1 VEDQLAA
8 FVDSQQQ
15 QQQQQQLLLLTCAG
29 RHPVGLKQ
37 NGCTW

>member
-15 QQQQQQLLLLTCAG
+15 QQQQQQLLLIKTYS
-29 RHPVGLKQ
+29 
-37 NGCTW
+37 